1 MSKASRALLLALAVM
16 GAAGTP
22 RWVSAAD
29 PADPR
34 QIMGAALDPTKGRT
48 TFMKASFELFAKDGT
63 TTRKSFTVRLLD
75 ATEGRRTLM
84 VFTAP
89 EEVRGMALLSVA
101 DKGVAERQYIYVP
114 SLHRVR
120 GVATQQRAS
129 RFLGTDFSFEDVTPH
144 EVDDFSYQLRGD
156 GPPLEGHKTTLIE
169 ATPVDATRSQYG
181 RLEYAVAKDLPVILR
196 TEMYDRQGELVRVL
210 DAHDIRRVSGVSG
223 ARRTEVRTVADGTRT
238 VLSIAELRLDLPL
251 DEKAFTPEAL
261 EAAAPVAAAP

>member
-1 MSKASRALLLALAVM
+1 MVTGSAEAANSASPV
-16 GAAGTP
+16 
-22 RWVSAAD
+22 D
-29 PADPR
+29 PADAR
-34 QIMGAALDPTKGRT
+34 QIMAAALDPARGRT

-75 ATEGRRTLM
+75 APGGRRTLV

-101 DKGVAERQYIYVP
+101 DKGIAERQYIYVP

-120 GVATQQRAS
+120 NVATQQRAS

-144 EVDDFSYQLRGD
+144 EADDFSYELRGD
-156 GPPLEGHKTTLIE
+156 GPPLEGHKTTLIV
-169 ATPVDATRSQYG
+169 AKPVDATRSQYG

-196 TEMYDRQGELVRVL
+196 TEMYDPQGQLVRVL
-210 DAHDIRRVSGVSG
+210 DAHDIRRISGVSG

-251 DEKAFTPEAL
+251 DEKDFTPEAL
-261 EAAAPVAAAP
+261 EAAAPGAAAP